1 MSLYDPFEHMT
12 NKDKREILE
21 KSYKAL
27 REREELERRRQYDR
41 DPNIVIHQMN
51 KIEKAID
58 KLEKAREKVESSCCG
73 CGGCLGL
80 LMPPTGIC
88 SIIGAL
94 VGVICGIIMGFSEL
108 YENWSVAVAC
118 ILGLAYGC
126 GWVGAIID
134 RIIHWV
140 KYR

>member
-1 MSLYDPFEHMT
+1 MSIYDPFEHMT
-12 NKDKREILE
+12 NKEKKEILE
-21 KSYKAL
+21 KDYKNRTLEKTL
-27 REREELERRRQYDR
+27 RAMEEREYNHDYTPLKQTT
-41 DPNIVIHQMN
+41 
-51 KIEKAID
+51 ID
-58 KLEKAREKVESSCCG
+58 KLDDVRYKLGEWCCG
-73 CGGCLGL
+73 CGCLSL

-94 VGVICGIIMGFSEL
+94 VGVICGIIVEFSEL
-108 YENWSVAVAC
+108 YENWSVAVAV